1 MAVGTLDPRRGL
13 VWQDAPMSQ
22 DEIDRQRA
30 LADAV
35 LRSSQ
40 STAPIGDWTQGAAQ
54 VVNALGGVL
63 RERRLDKAQT
73 DNTNTNASLMA
84 SLLGSNASPDAVAA
98 PGAAPGA
105 GGSPTVAAAGPI
117 SPGAPN
123 DIQNQFIDTVRQGGL
138 TNPVALAAVAATGK
152 AESGYDPK
160 NAGGIWNDG
169 ANNAGGIMSWNGPR
183 LANLQK
189 FAGGTNGTPQ
199 QQGQFFL
206 QENPDLIT
214 KLNGAKSVDE
224 AQHLMNNAWA
234 FKGYDQPGNSQAAH
248 RLALAQG
255 YLPQFASQQPSA
267 SGAAPAQVA
276 SLDPSSGMGSIPPV
290 AVAAGQPPQ
299 GMAIPVPSPRPD
311 QQVAQA
317 ALDPATASPSQMM
330 GALGIDPQASA
341 PAQPASA
348 PAPAMA
354 PQQQVAQALVNS
366 PGRCR
371 AAACRRPF
379 ALRRPVSPAV
389 IAALTSKSASP
400 ATKQVAMAL
409 LQRQQ
414 TQAAQQQQFVLD
426 QKKSAYEQQLK
437 QSDPQY
443 QATLQKAQYEAQH
456 LGQVS
461 PDTQATLD
469 AQQRAAKA
477 AADNAWIQA
486 DHQQDLK
493 QSDPL
498 EQANVAKTNME
509 TANANQ
515 TPDIKEYNFAKST
528 GYTGSFAQYQLDM
541 KQAARPTT
549 TINTGDNS
557 SAFGK
562 KADEEAATR
571 FGGYISDG
579 NAASRTLGD
588 VQQLADLG
596 TQITTGKGAQ
606 AVAALGPYAEAL
618 GIDIKGLP
626 AAQAYQSIIS
636 RVAPQMRP
644 TGAGSSSDTDVKMFL
659 NGLPSLGNSPGG
671 NQIITQ
677 TLAAVQ
683 QQKIEAAKIAQQAML
698 PKEQGGIT
706 WQEAEGKI
714 RDLGNPYETFN
725 KYRQTLSQNGTQQLP
740 SDSLTVP
747 TTIPGVTIRR
757 KN

>member
-1 MAVGTLDPRRGL
+1 MALKDAFVWGKAGAQLTPDQVAKQREIAAALIKNGMDYSPVG
-13 VWQDAPMSQ
+13 S
-22 DEIDRQRA
+22 
-30 LADAV
+30 
-35 LRSSQ
+35 
-40 STAPIGDWTQGAAQ
+40 WTQGAARVSQ
-54 VVNALGGVL
+54 GILGALED
-63 RERRLDKAQT
+63 RQADKSEAANSEA
-73 DNTNTNASLMA
+73 DKG
-84 SLLGSNASPDAVAA
+84 LLAGLLTSNASPDAVAA
-98 PGAAPGA
+98 PGSAPIVASA
-105 GGSPTVAAAGPI
+105 GTTPIGPAVV
-117 SPGAPN
+117 GAPN
-123 DIQNQFIDTVRQGGL
+123 DIQNQFLDTVKTGV

-160 NAGGIWNDG
+160 NAGGTWNDG

-206 QENPDLIT
+206 QENPDLVT
-214 KLNGAKSVDE
+214 KLNGAKSVEE

-255 YLPQFASQQPSA
+255 YLPQFAGQQPSA
-267 SGAAPAQVA
+267 GGAAPAQVA
-276 SLDPSSGMGSIPPV
+276 SLDPSAGMGSVPPA
-290 AVAAGQPPQ
+290 AVSPGQPPQ
-299 GMAIPVPSPRPD
+299 GMAIPVPTQRPD

-317 ALDPATASPSQMM
+317 TLDPATASPSQMM

-341 PAQPASA
+341 PAQPAAA
-348 PAPAMA
+348 PPPATA
-354 PQQQVAQALVNS
+354 PQQQVAQALI
-366 PGRCR
+366 GRP
-371 AAACRRPF
+371 AAVAPP
-379 ALRRPVSPAV
+379 ATVVGPAASSGVSPAV

-400 ATKQVAMAL
+400 ATKQVALAL

-426 QKKSAYEQQLK
+426 QKKAVYEQQLK
-437 QSDPQY
+437 QQDPQY
-443 QATLQKAQYEAQH
+443 QATLQKAQYENDH

-461 PDTQATLD
+461 PDTQATLA
-469 AQQRAAKA
+469 AQEKAAKT
-477 AADNAWIQA
+477 AADNAWIQS
-486 DHQQDLK
+486 DHNQELK
-493 QSDPL
+493 ASDPL
-498 EQANVAKTNME
+498 QQATVAKTNME

-541 KQAARPTT
+541 KQAARPMT

-557 SAFGK
+557 GAFAK

-571 FGGYISDG
+571 FGSYISDG

-596 TQITTGKGAQ
+596 TQINTGKGAQ
-606 AVAALGPYAEAL
+606 AIAALGPYAEAV

-626 AAQAYQSIIS
+626 AAQAYQAIIS

-683 QQKIEAAKIAQQAML
+683 QQKISAAQIAQQAML

-740 SDSLTVP
+740 SDNLTVP
-747 TTIPGVTIRR
+747 TNIPGVTIRR